1 MINGVAKINWKRI
14 RKWLKKRS
22 DDQLTKAGSKRE
34 QYIGILRNR
43 YGYTKEKAAFELD
56 EHYPKAILC

>member
-1 MINGVAKINWKRI
+1 MINDVAKVNWKKI
-14 RKWLKKRS
+14 HKWLKKRS
-22 DDQLTKAGSKRE
+22 DDQRIKAASKRE

-56 EHYPKAILC
+56 EHYPKARLC